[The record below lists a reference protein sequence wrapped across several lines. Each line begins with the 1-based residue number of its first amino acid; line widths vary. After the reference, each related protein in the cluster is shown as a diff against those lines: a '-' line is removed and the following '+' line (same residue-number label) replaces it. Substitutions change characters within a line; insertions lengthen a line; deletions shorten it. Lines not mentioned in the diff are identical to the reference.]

1 MKSGGFLF
9 LYGGLFYF
17 VVGAIYFVVSRE
29 PVGTT
34 ALVLTGGLAVLIA
47 FYLLFTQNRLGY
59 QPEDN
64 SQGEQNEAPS
74 DYGFYSPH
82 SWWPLIVAVA
92 TGITFLGLIFAVWIL
107 LLGLGLV
114 IFSVWGWLFEYW
126 KFERDEPIRH

>member
-64 SQGEQNEAPS
+64 SHGEQNEAPS

-92 TGITFLGLIFAVWIL
+92 TGVTFLGLIFAVWIL

>member
-92 TGITFLGLIFAVWIL
+92 TGMTFLGLIFAVWIL

>member
-9 LYGGLFYF
+9 LYGGLSYF

-92 TGITFLGLIFAVWIL
+92 TGMTFLGLIFAVWIL

>member
-92 TGITFLGLIFAVWIL
+92 TGVTFLGLIFAVWIL

>member
-17 VVGAIYFVVSRE
+17 IVGAIYFVVSRE

-64 SQGEQNEAPS
+64 SQANQNEAPS

-82 SWWPLIVAVA
+82 SWWPMIVALA
-92 TGITFLGLIFAVWIL
+92 TAVTFLGLIFAVWIL

>member
-47 FYLLFTQNRLGY
+47 FYLLFTQNKLGY

-64 SQGEQNEAPS
+64 SQAEQNELPS

-82 SWWPLIVAVA
+82 SWWPMIVAAA
-92 TGITFLGLIFAVWIL
+92 TAITFLGLIFAVWIL

-114 IFSVWGWLFEYW
+114 LFSVWGWLFEYW

>member
-59 QPEDN
+59 QPEYND
-64 SQGEQNEAPS
+64 QAEQNEAPS

-82 SWWPLIVAVA
+82 SWWPMIVAVA